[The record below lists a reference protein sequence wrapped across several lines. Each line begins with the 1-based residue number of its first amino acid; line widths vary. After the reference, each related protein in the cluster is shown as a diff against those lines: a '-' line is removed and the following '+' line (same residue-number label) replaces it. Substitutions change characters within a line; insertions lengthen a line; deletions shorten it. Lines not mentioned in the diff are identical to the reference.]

1 MHISEYLKRNRG
13 QTKRLAARLGV
24 SASLVIQW
32 GNGKPVALE
41 RCPQIEQAT
50 EGVVTCEE
58 LTGAVAWDRKSAPDW
73 PWHPQG
79 RPLIDVTRQPAAD
92 DQQEARDAA

>member
-1 MHISEYLKRNRG
+1 MMQHVIDYLG
-13 QTKRLAARLGV
+13 GPAAVARLTKCK
-24 SASLVIQW
+24 SPSVIEW
-32 GNGKPVALE
+32 RRRSIIPTE
-41 RCPQIEQAT
+41 RCPALEEATKGVYPCEMLRADVRWERQA
-50 EGVVTCEE
+50 
-58 LTGAVAWDRKSAPDW
+58 DPDW